1 MLQLGRRFTGHNL
14 QPSYS
19 DEEIERV
26 VTGTTTCILMLVGKF
41 LAVQGYEAEC
51 KAAEAVVGTWRT
63 AKP

>member
-1 MLQLGRRFTGHNL
+1 M
-14 QPSYS
+14 
-19 DEEIERV
+19 